1 MTLLQ
6 RVFLLEEL
14 PPWHSNRLSRLVK
27 TSKLHI
33 GDTGLAACLLGAAAT
48 ALHEDRPL
56 LGQLREAAGSAFRA
70 GVVLYDGE
78 LGVGFGDRLF
88 AVPINW
94 LWETP

>member
-33 GDTGLAACLLGAAAT
+33 GDTGLAACLLG
-48 ALHEDRPL
+48 
-56 LGQLREAAGSAFRA
+56 
-70 GVVLYDGE
+70 
-78 LGVGFGDRLF
+78 VGFGDRLF